1 MVFGHF
7 ANAGIL
13 AKWQYQKQN
22 SGANKSY
29 LQKKPTVAKLVNIK
43 TKTIFIFNKTGYQKI
58 NSR

>member
-22 SGANKSY
+22 SGVNKSY
-29 LQKKPTVAKLVNIK
+29 LQKKPTVAKLVNNKLK
-43 TKTIFIFNKTGYQKI
+43 TKIVFNKNWLSKI